1 MIVRLKQN
9 LLVVTAETEQERE
22 SLVLSWRIIGC
33 AFDIGLGIRLR
44 YMTNS
49 VMYRTTRI
57 PWRPQITIRIYRE
70 LILAINRH
78 AELSL
83 YASLDRATLRCL
95 SIDSARRVRE
105 GRSGKTSFTLVGR
118 QSLSLVD
125 LAMGSRLTIPDKESQ
140 RGILPWFAYCE
151 RPDPRWVR
159 KRSWRQGG
167 TNHREAVVDILLE
180 EWIQRVTPFMGR
192 TRYDS

>member
-1 MIVRLKQN
+1 MIERLKQN

-22 SLVLSWRIIGC
+22 SLVLSWRIFGS

-44 YMTNS
+44 YKTNS

-57 PWRPQITIRIYRE
+57 PWRPRITIRICRE

-125 LAMGSRLTIPDKESQ
+125 LADGKSPDDSR
-140 RGILPWFAYCE
+140 RGISTGDLPMVC
-151 RPDPRWVR
+151 
-159 KRSWRQGG
+159 
-167 TNHREAVVDILLE
+167 LL
-180 EWIQRVTPFMGR
+180 RTP
-192 TRYDS
+192 